1 ISFDKHTI
9 SSLIGTTFQKNKN
22 SDKYLTGQG
31 YFSESQVGNI
41 ALADVKNMLF
51 DNFTEYRY
59 AALFGR
65 IGYSYANKYYLN
77 LTGRRDGS
85 SRFGEKNRFGNF
97 GAIGAAW
104 EFYKEVYVIDNWNW
118 LSHGKLRG
126 SYGTTGSDN
135 IGDYQYRDKIG
146 RASCRERVKESD

>member
-1 ISFDKHTI
+1 FVGSTFVKHT
-9 SSLIGTTFQKNKN
+9 NYN
-22 SDKYLTGQG
+22 MNMRGQG
-31 YFSESQVGNI
+31 YFLDSQAEDLSQSNENIILLDGN
-41 ALADVKNMLF
+41 L
-51 DNFTEYRY
+51 EYRY

-65 IGYSYANKYYLN
+65 IGYSYADKYHLN

-135 IGDYQYRDKIG
+135 IGDYQYRDTYSQIRLQSG
-146 RASCRERVKESD
+146 SLSNGGLISSRLHNP